1 MKSSWSGPMGMFLG
15 GKPGDAAKALS
26 EVSVLSSSRTGAGK
40 STQIEVSKP
49 GPTMTVVFAF
59 PRSMPFTIEDKE
71 VELITKLGTS
81 TLRVQVQTEGHGAST
96 ASSRCSRDI
105 RLAQNIS
112 LIASCRRRGEPAC
125 RIWPKAGDWQI
136 VLRQSKIG
144 VAVRMPVFWFLLT
157 GFFLFSVSVNGS
169 AGAHLI
175 PILAGRGIASDTA
188 ALAASTLGVLTLGG
202 RLLTGVLLDRFFGS
216 RVAGIFFAIA
226 AVGVAILSQAHEITT
241 AFLGAA
247 MLTGAAVLA
256 SLPRY
261 PAPVALEP
269 ASTVAG

>member
-1 MKSSWSGPMGMFLG
+1 MQQARRAGLQDLAEG
-15 GKPGDAAKALS
+15 G
-26 EVSVLSSSRTGAGK
+26 
-40 STQIEVSKP
+40 
-49 GPTMTVVFAF
+49 
-59 PRSMPFTIEDKE
+59 
-71 VELITKLGTS
+71 
-81 TLRVQVQTEGHGAST
+81 
-96 ASSRCSRDI
+96 
-105 RLAQNIS
+105 RL
-112 LIASCRRRGEPAC
+112 
-125 RIWPKAGDWQI
+125 QI

-169 AGAHLI
+169 VAHLI
-175 PILAGRGIASDTA
+175 PILTDRGIASDTA

-216 RVAGIFFAIA
+216 RVAGIFFGIA